1 MFLQQVNFER
11 QQHAKDIELYWDE
24 VLKECEMV
32 ILLLPVI
39 EKTK

>member
-1 MFLQQVNFER
+1 MFLQQVNVER
-11 QQHAKDIELYWDE
+11 QRRVKDIELYWGE

-39 EKTK
+39 ERTK